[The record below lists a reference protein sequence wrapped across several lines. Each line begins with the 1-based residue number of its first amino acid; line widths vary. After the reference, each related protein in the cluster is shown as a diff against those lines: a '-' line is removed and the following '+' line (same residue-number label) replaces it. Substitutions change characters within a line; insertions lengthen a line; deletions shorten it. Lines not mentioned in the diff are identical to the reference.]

1 MNPIIK
7 KLYTQEE
14 LEGKIVE
21 YNEKYE
27 KYKGKND
34 YELMASRCYDI
45 GCLFELLG
53 EKEKSDYYYQKI
65 VHDWHAYPDK
75 IPYYICVNALKALK
89 RPEEAFEMILTHAK
103 SWDLIALARLYEEVG
118 RVKEALLLY
127 SGLATNRLM
136 ISRFCSFLQPHY
148 LQEAAD
154 LREKAHDFEMSH
166 IYNQRAIETWGEME
180 GNIEKPLVPIEE
192 AWLYEEVGYIYERA
206 GEYKTALKYYNR
218 AESTYEIAY
227 TEDLTSTGAHQID
240 GDWDYYFRFFAK
252 QIPDFRLLY
261 FHSDSLEEN
270 DYRRMKYRILNVRE
284 YIKETA
290 D

>member
-1 MNPIIK
+1 
-7 KLYTQEE
+7 
-14 LEGKIVE
+14 
-21 YNEKYE
+21 
-27 KYKGKND
+27 
-34 YELMASRCYDI
+34 
-45 GCLFELLG
+45 
-53 EKEKSDYYYQKI
+53 
-65 VHDWHAYPDK
+65 
-75 IPYYICVNALKALK
+75 
-89 RPEEAFEMILTHAK
+89 MILTHAK

-218 AESTYEIAY
+218 AESTYELAY
-227 TEDLTSTGAHQID
+227 TEDLTSTGAHQVD

-284 YIKETA
+284 CMKETA